1 MMNGETSQ
9 DIMTEGIFGGV
20 DSDWDDDIEGDETET
35 QSADAQKQP
44 DQDAKKQD
52 DTVADETS
60 FLKVRYNKQDRVLSK
75 AETVELAQ
83 KGLNYDHVYEELKS
97 YREGTIGR
105 ALKAYADQAGMS
117 VEEYAR
123 YMQEHAEAAA
133 EKAAVEKLSE
143 DHPDWPED
151 AVRELA
157 KAQREGNKAR
167 AMSAEEEKRRREW
180 AEARA
185 AYPDVQPE
193 SIPKDVHDA
202 IAGGMTPLE
211 ALREHEITD
220 LRAKVAELTAKSE
233 QLQQQHNNR
242 ARSVGSLRSQDK
254 GTDDGF
260 LSEFA

>member
-1 MMNGETSQ
+1 MSGETSQ
-9 DIMTEGIFGGV
+9 NIMPDEEIFDGI
-20 DSDWDDDIEGDETET
+20 DDWDDDTEGEETEANGKAE
-35 QSADAQKQP
+35 QKDPEAKAQP
-44 DQDAKKQD
+44 AE
-52 DTVADETS
+52 DEAN
-60 FLKVRYNKQDRVLSK
+60 FLKVKYNKEDKVLSK
-75 AETVELAQ
+75 AEAVALAQ

-97 YREGTIGR
+97 YREGAIGQ
-105 ALKAYADQAGMS
+105 ALKTYADQAGMS
-117 VEEYAR
+117 VEDYAKF
-123 YMQEHAEAAA
+123 MQQNADAAA
-133 EKAAVEKLSE
+133 EKAAMEKLAE

-151 AVRELA
+151 ALRELV

-185 AYPDVQPE
+185 AYPDIQPDN
-193 SIPKDVHDA
+193 IPQDVHDA

-211 ALREHEITD
+211 ALREHEITN
-220 LRAKVAELTAKSE
+220 LRAKIAELTAKSE

-254 GTDDGF
+254 GTNDGF